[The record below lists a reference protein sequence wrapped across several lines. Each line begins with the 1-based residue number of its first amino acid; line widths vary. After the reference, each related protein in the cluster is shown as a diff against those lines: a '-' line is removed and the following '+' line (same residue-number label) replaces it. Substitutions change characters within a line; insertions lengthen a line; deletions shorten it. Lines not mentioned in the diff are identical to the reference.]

1 MFFVLREQRVF
12 FYGPSFSRQN
22 GVSLDH
28 KLVYYHFG
36 VGHLAGSCCKYRRNL
51 RNAQLLAQSSCKNL
65 KICARLEVDTFL
77 YHSQLPMTCMIETV
91 HKDSIASYHM
101 SKSSLTEV
109 QLDTILASHADGKL
123 DEKVSLRNKHKVS
136 KGSFVRS
143 LRQGQQNIEA
153 SLHTLILV
161 QYLGLVDPVIFS
173 QLGRVAELI
182 ARVRSTSP
190 DKDSIQRIIETIQGV
205 AEEFSSR
212 RRFIS

>member
-1 MFFVLREQRVF
+1 
-12 FYGPSFSRQN
+12 
-22 GVSLDH
+22 
-28 KLVYYHFG
+28 
-36 VGHLAGSCCKYRRNL
+36 
-51 RNAQLLAQSSCKNL
+51 
-65 KICARLEVDTFL
+65 
-77 YHSQLPMTCMIETV
+77 MTCMIEIV
-91 HKDSIASYHM
+91 HRDSIASYLM

-109 QLDTILASHADGKL
+109 QLDTLLASHIDGKL
-123 DEKVSLRNKHKVS
+123 DDKVILRNKRKVS

-161 QYLGLVDPVIFS
+161 QYLGLVDPAIFS

-190 DKDSIQRIIETIQGV
+190 DKDSIRRIIESIQGV